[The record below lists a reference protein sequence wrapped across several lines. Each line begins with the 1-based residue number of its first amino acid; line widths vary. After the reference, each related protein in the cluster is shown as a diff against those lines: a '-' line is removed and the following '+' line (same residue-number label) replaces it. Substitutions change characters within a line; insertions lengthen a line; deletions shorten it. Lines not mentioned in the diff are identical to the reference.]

1 VPLLLQQQ
9 LPPMVMTVTPLA
21 QLMHLMQRWCPWLTR
36 ALRSY
41 VPWHDVVAEAP
52 GLRVGALG
60 GWGQRGPL
68 LHRTH
73 EHACVCVCGRACTC
87 LCVCACECCC
97 VFACICVCVCL
108 CVYACM
114 HPRVYVLYV
123 CACVHMSAP
132 ICHMHACT
140 RECMCCTNVR
150 ACTCLHQSVTCMHSR
165 LRTPQLHAQ
174 GCKLAVE
181 IAKRGL
187 ECVRLEREDLSV

>member
-1 VPLLLQQQ
+1 MPLLLQQQ

-73 EHACVCVCGRACTC
+73 EHACVCVCAGVLVRVCACVRVNVVAC
-87 LCVCACECCC
+87 LHVFVCVCAC
-97 VFACICVCVCL
+97 VC
-108 CVYACM
+108 
-114 HPRVYVLYV
+114 
-123 CACVHMSAP
+123 
-132 ICHMHACT
+132 MHACT
-140 RECMCCTNVR
+140 HECMCCTYVR
-150 ACTCLHQSVTCMHSR
+150 ACTCLHQSVTCMHAPASVCVVRMCVRARVCTNLSHACTRASGHPNCMHRAANWQSR
-165 LRTPQLHAQ
+165 LQ
-174 GCKLAVE
+174 
-181 IAKRGL
+181 
-187 ECVRLEREDLSV
+187 REDLSV